1 MEERKLTRKDLRR
14 CWRAWMMH
22 NLSSMS
28 FERLESF
35 GFCLSM
41 LPVAKKLYPDPV
53 QRTEMLRRH
62 ASFYN
67 TEPQIGAI
75 VNGMALGLEEKKANG
90 EPIDGETINTLKVG
104 LMEPIAGIV
113 DSRIPGMLIP
123 ILLSIGM
130 ALAAGENILCPLFY
144 TVACLAIIIP
154 GSWFLF
160 LKGYQMG
167 SGSVEM
173 LVSSKST
180 RLREALSLLGVF
192 VMGGVAASKCYALGG
207 LAAAGRIA
215 AGGIAFAP
223 VAIGEEARGT
233 VSLLTNALSA
243 QAVRDAILAAQP
255 ATPEWIV
262 TLFALAGQ

>member
-1 MEERKLTRKDLRR
+1 
-14 CWRAWMMH
+14 
-22 NLSSMS
+22 
-28 FERLESF
+28 
-35 GFCLSM
+35 
-41 LPVAKKLYPDPV
+41 LPEHAAGGEKLYPDAA

-104 LMEPIAGIV
+104 LMGPIAGIG
-113 DSRIPGMLIP
+113 DSMIPGMLIP

-130 ALAAGENILCPLFY
+130 ALAAAAISRAAVLY
-144 TVACLAIIIP
+144 RRLA
-154 GSWFLF
+154 GHHSRLLVLF
-160 LKGYQMG
+160 LKGYKMG

-192 VMGGVAASKCYALGG
+192 VMGGVAASYVKLGTGLEFVTKDGVNIHVQQMLDGIFPQLLPLVVVLGTWYLMAKRGVSPVKAMVLLLVLAALG
-207 LAAAGRIA
+207 
-215 AGGIAFAP
+215 
-223 VAIGEEARGT
+223 V
-233 VSLLTNALSA
+233 VSG
-243 QAVRDAILAAQP
+243 
-255 ATPEWIV
+255 
-262 TLFALAGQ
+262 LFAG